1 MGGIEGQI
9 PVAFQL
15 EDVLPDVNFMGG
27 DLVIKSGTAK
37 GKTIQLAKVEGD
49 KVVFGPVYLSVLSKI
64 KVGDE
69 VFVDNSNFLTVQTY
83 HRHQVP
89 EPS

>member
-1 MGGIEGQI
+1 
-9 PVAFQL
+9 
-15 EDVLPDVNFMGG
+15 MGG
-27 DLVIKSGTAK
+27 DLVIKSGAAK

-49 KVVFGPVYLSVLSKI
+49 KVVFGPVDLSVLAQI

-69 VFVDNSNFLTVQTY
+69 VFVDNSNFLAVQTY

-89 EPS
+89 GKEYKAWDQFRDADGKPIYPQRPFL